1 MTEKEK
7 LLDHLMEISK
17 ERDEFDRTFKIEQER
32 PNPMQIEGYSGLV
45 DEGLYRLVP
54 ESRTGMSIN
63 VLRTTYES
71 RDLKEILGSK
81 LKDVDVHLLLML
93 QRFKA
98 LVARLQAFCI
108 QISKFHK
115 VFKLDYGINRILDLK
130 ISDLAI
136 NPTKFSRM
144 DIERLNEP
152 PVIEVQTRNPLN
164 PAQIDF
170 VKKKSTGK
178 PFFDLSE
185 IRLLEDRTRQHDV
198 HGRINKEAPVSESG
212 LEILSK
218 HFPENIELFIES
230 FRAVEHLLITE
241 HLHESFGDKRTLGQS
256 SRRRAVRQVHRLL
269 RVDASHPQ
277 RCVHRELQHP
287 ASQDGHRDRLFSQ
300 KYQPRCRKLRRQ
312 QTLS

>member
-1 MTEKEK
+1 MT
-7 LLDHLMEISK
+7 EISK
-17 ERDEFDRTFKIEQER
+17 ERDEFDRTFKVEQER
-32 PNPMQIEGYSGLV
+32 YNPVQIEGYSGLV
-45 DEGLYRLVP
+45 DEKLFRIVP

-63 VLRTTYES
+63 VLKTTYES

-115 VFKLDYGINRILDLK
+115 VFKHDYGINRILDLK

-136 NPTKFSRM
+136 NPMKFTKM

-152 PVIEVQTRNPLN
+152 PIIEVQTRNPLN
-164 PAQIDF
+164 PAQIDL
-170 VKKKSTGK
+170 VKKRSTGK
-178 PFFDLSE
+178 PFFDPLE
-185 IRLLEDRTRQHDV
+185 LKLVEDRMWQQDV
-198 HGRINKEAPVSESG
+198 NGRINKDAPASEYG

-230 FRAVEHLLITE
+230 FRSVEVNIM
-241 HLHESFGDKRTLGQS
+241 
-256 SRRRAVRQVHRLL
+256 
-269 RVDASHPQ
+269 
-277 RCVHRELQHP
+277 
-287 ASQDGHRDRLFSQ
+287 
-300 KYQPRCRKLRRQ
+300 
-312 QTLS
+312 